1 MLESQK
7 QNSTFGLDNTQN
19 AFKKRTTSVSKPVDR
34 DLMDEFKGLV
44 DACNNSDWQKR
55 LKAIDDI

>member
-19 AFKKRTTSVSKPVDR
+19 AFKKRTTSVSKPIDR
-34 DLMDEFKGLV
+34 DLMDEFKSLV